1 MKDFVGSGKFL
12 DVADQALRERHR
24 KSSHKKLPI
33 EEIFKR
39 ATGREMTNSER
50 VAFRIPLIKM
60 RKPKIKPLAA

>member
-1 MKDFVGSGKFL
+1 MKEFVSSGKYL
-12 DVADQALRERHR
+12 DVADEALCEKPR
-24 KSSHKKLPI
+24 KSHHKKLPI